1 MPEIFGDI
9 TIYNFLT
16 GLIMTGSL
24 WEMLLITRMLAPFPQ
39 GLTRHPRNTILVK
52 SFRNNSL
59 QEFNR
64 KRNVFTLE
72 KSRLSDFQELEW
84 KGAR

>member
-24 WEMLLITRMLAPFPQ
+24 WGGFLPTSMLPLFTQ
-39 GLTRHPRNTILVK
+39 SLTQHFRNILLVK
-52 SFRNNSL
+52 SFQNNSL
-59 QEFNR
+59 HEFNR